1 MFLVDSVLAQHT
13 PRTNI
18 PDTFCDD
25 CIEVSGSQVCY
36 LILQLE
42 LQPLTSS
49 WVLALQDETS
59 LTPLLTPGYSQN
71 TTQEYR
77 VLHHVVGSGGQGH
90 IPLFIFLSLAQA
102 LEHDRVHQVYIE

>member
-1 MFLVDSVLAQHT
+1 MSLVDSVLALHT
-13 PRTNI
+13 PSTNI

-25 CIEVSGSQVCY
+25 YIEVSGSQVCY
-36 LILQLE
+36 LIWQLK

-49 WVLALQDETS
+49 WVRALQDEAS

-71 TTQEYR
+71 TTQEHR

-90 IPLFIFLSLAQA
+90 IPLFIFLSLAQF
-102 LEHDRVHQVYIE
+102 LEHDSVH